1 MATENLGR
9 VLMDFTGDYD
19 ASKSYTYLDEVTY
32 NGSSYVCIVDAQNIM
47 PTDTSHWKLLA
58 KAGKD
63 GQNGTVDSTTIANL
77 KAQLE
82 QYVDNKVQSAAP
94 SSDSNATLL
103 AQAAQSAASEAQSGV
118 KSNSNAITTLSER
131 VSQANSAASAA
142 MKKATDA
149 LSAASAASGSSGNS
163 SGIAINESNSYTNF
177 DQVKFTYGVHE
188 DVVIMLSSLKDTTGI
203 PSLTGKWMSLTGGET
218 LPELMMAFVT
228 TYCNSAACF
237 QISKC
242 VTYNKKPHIFYR
254 YGFRSD
260 GSQTTGPNDA
270 HPISWE
276 DWILLKNDDG
286 GIISGGT
293 AIGG

>member
-9 VLMDFTGDYD
+9 VLMNFTGEYD
-19 ASKSYTYLDEVTY
+19 TSKSYTYLDEVTY

-63 GQNGTVDSTTIANL
+63 GQNGTVDSATINNL
-77 KAQLE
+77 KGQLE
-82 QYVDNKVQSAAP
+82 TYIDTKVQSAAP
-94 SSDSNATLL
+94 ASDGNAMSAARA
-103 AQAAQSAASEAQSGV
+103 AQAGV
-118 KSNSNAITTLSER
+118 ASNSTAIAALAETT
-131 VSQANSAASAA
+131 SQAQSAASAA

-149 LSAASAASGSSGNS
+149 LSAASAASGNNGNS

-188 DVVIMLSSLKDTTGI
+188 DVVTMLSSLKDTTGI

-228 TYCNSAACF
+228 TYCNSTACF

-270 HPISWE
+270 HPISWQN
-276 DWILLKNDDG
+276 WILLKNDDG
-286 GIISGGT
+286 GIVSGGT

>member
-9 VLMDFTGDYD
+9 VLMNFTGDYD

-47 PTDTSHWKLLA
+47 PTDISHWKLLA

-63 GQNGTVDSTTIANL
+63 GQNGTVDSATINNL
-77 KAQLE
+77 KGQLE
-82 QYVDNKVQSAAP
+82 TYIDTKVQSAAP
-94 SSDSNATLL
+94 ANDGNAMSTARA
-103 AQAAQSAASEAQSGV
+103 AQAGV
-118 KSNSNAITTLSER
+118 ASNSTAIAALAKT
-131 VSQANSAASAA
+131 VGQAQNAASAA

-149 LSAASAASGSSGNS
+149 LSAASAANSSGNS
-163 SGIAINESNSYTNF
+163 GVLAIDESNSYKNF

-188 DVVIMLSSLKDTTGI
+188 DVVTILSSLKDTTGI

-228 TYCNSAACF
+228 TYCNSTACF

-270 HPISWE
+270 HPISWQ

-286 GIISGGT
+286 GIVSGGT
-293 AIGG
+293 VVGR

>member
-9 VLMDFTGDYD
+9 VLMNFTGDYD
-19 ASKSYTYLDEVTY
+19 ANKSYVYLDEVTY
-32 NGSSYVCIVDAQNIM
+32 NGSSYVCIVDAQNIV

-63 GQNGTVDSTTIANL
+63 GQNGTIDSATINNL
-77 KAQLE
+77 KGQLE
-82 QYVDNKVQSAAP
+82 NYVDTKVQSVAP
-94 SSDSNATLL
+94 ANDSNAMSAAQT
-103 AQAAQSAASEAQSGV
+103 AQAGV
-118 KSNSNAITTLSER
+118 ASNSTAIATLSES
-131 VSQANSAASAA
+131 VSRANSAASAA
-142 MKKATDA
+142 MQKATDA
-149 LSAASAASGSSGNS
+149 LAAASAAKSGSANS

-188 DVVIMLSSLKDTTGI
+188 DVVTMLSSLKDTTGI

-228 TYCNSAACF
+228 TYCNSTACF

-270 HPISWE
+270 HPISWQ
-276 DWILLKNDDG
+276 DWTLLKNDDG
-286 GIISGGT
+286 GISNGGT
-293 AIGG
+293 VVGG

>member
-9 VLMDFTGDYD
+9 VLMNFTGDYN
-19 ASKSYTYLDEVTY
+19 ASKSYVYLDEVTY
-32 NGSSYVCIVDAQNIM
+32 NGSSYVCIVDAQNIV

-82 QYVDNKVQSAAP
+82 QYVDTKVQNTS
-94 SSDSNATLL
+94 SGSDSNAM
-103 AQAAQSAASEAQSGV
+103 SAARTAQSGV
-118 KSNSNAITTLSER
+118 ASNSTAIAALAETTR
-131 VSQANSAASAA
+131 QAQSAASAA

-188 DVVIMLSSLKDTTGI
+188 DVVIMLSSLKDTMGI

-228 TYCNSAACF
+228 TYCNSTACF

-270 HPISWE
+270 HPISWQ

-286 GIISGGT
+286 GIVSGGT
-293 AIGG
+293 VAGR

>member
-9 VLMDFTGDYD
+9 VLMNFTGDYD
-19 ASKSYTYLDEVTY
+19 ASKSYVYLDEVSY

-63 GQNGTVDSTTIANL
+63 GQNGTVDSATINNL
-77 KAQLE
+77 KGQLE
-82 QYVDNKVQSAAP
+82 TYIDTKVQSAAP
-94 SSDSNATLL
+94 ASDGNAMS
-103 AQAAQSAASEAQSGV
+103 AARAAQDGV
-118 KSNSNAITTLSER
+118 ASNSTAIAALAKT
-131 VSQANSAASAA
+131 VGQAQNAASAA

-149 LSAASAASGSSGNS
+149 LSAASAANSSGNS
-163 SGIAINESNSYTNF
+163 GVLAIDESNSYKNF

-188 DVVIMLSSLKDTTGI
+188 DAVIILSSLKDTTGI

-218 LPELMMAFVT
+218 LPDLMMVFVT
-228 TYCNSAACF
+228 TYCNSTACF

-270 HPISWE
+270 HPISWQ

>member
-9 VLMDFTGDYD
+9 VLMNFTGDYD
-19 ASKSYTYLDEVTY
+19 ASKSYVYLDEVSY

-82 QYVDNKVQSAAP
+82 TYIDTKVQSAAP
-94 SSDSNATLL
+94 ASDSNAM
-103 AQAAQSAASEAQSGV
+103 SAARTAQSGV
-118 KSNSNAITTLSER
+118 ASNSRAIAALAETA
-131 VSQANSAASAA
+131 SQAQNAASAA

-149 LSAASAASGSSGNS
+149 LSAASAANSSGNS
-163 SGIAINESNSYTNF
+163 GVLAIDESNSYKNF

-188 DVVIMLSSLKDTTGI
+188 DVVTMLSSLKDTTGI

-228 TYCNSAACF
+228 TYCNSTACF

-270 HPISWE
+270 HPISWQ
-276 DWILLKNDDG
+276 DWLLLKNDDG

>member
-9 VLMDFTGDYD
+9 VLMNFTGDYN
-19 ASKSYTYLDEVTY
+19 ASKSYVYLDEVTY
-32 NGSSYVCIVDAQNIM
+32 NGSSYVCIVDAQNIV

-82 QYVDNKVQSAAP
+82 QYVDTKVQNTS
-94 SSDSNATLL
+94 SGSDSNAM
-103 AQAAQSAASEAQSGV
+103 SAARTAQFGV
-118 KSNSNAITTLSER
+118 ASNSTAIAALAETT
-131 VSQANSAASAA
+131 SQAQSAASAA

-149 LSAASAASGSSGNS
+149 LSAASAANSSGNS
-163 SGIAINESNSYTNF
+163 GVLAIDESNSYKNF

-188 DVVIMLSSLKDTTGI
+188 DAVTILSSLKDTTGI

-218 LPELMMAFVT
+218 LPELMMVFVT
-228 TYCNSAACF
+228 TYCNSTACF

-260 GSQTTGPNDA
+260 GSQTTGPEDA
-270 HPISWE
+270 HPISWQ

>member
-9 VLMDFTGDYD
+9 VLMNFTGDYD
-19 ASKSYTYLDEVTY
+19 ANKSYVYLDEVTY
-32 NGSSYVCIVDAQNIM
+32 NGSSYVCIVDAQNIV

-63 GQNGTVDSTTIANL
+63 GQNGTIDSATINNL
-77 KAQLE
+77 KGQLE
-82 QYVDNKVQSAAP
+82 NYVDTKVQSVAP
-94 SSDSNATLL
+94 ANDSNAMSAAQT
-103 AQAAQSAASEAQSGV
+103 AQAGV
-118 KSNSNAITTLSER
+118 ASNSTAIATLSES
-131 VSQANSAASAA
+131 VSRANSAASAA
-142 MKKATDA
+142 MQKATDA
-149 LSAASAASGSSGNS
+149 LAAASAAKSGSANS

-188 DVVIMLSSLKDTTGI
+188 DVVTMLSSLKDTTGI

-218 LPELMMAFVT
+218 LPDLMMVFVT
-228 TYCNSAACF
+228 TYCNSTACF

-270 HPISWE
+270 HPISWQ
-276 DWILLKNDDG
+276 DWTLLKNDDG

>member
-9 VLMDFTGDYD
+9 VLMNFTGDYD
-19 ASKSYTYLDEVTY
+19 ASKSYVYLDEVTY

-82 QYVDNKVQSAAP
+82 QYVDTKVQNAS
-94 SSDSNATLL
+94 SGSDSNAMSA
-103 AQAAQSAASEAQSGV
+103 AQAAQAGV
-118 KSNSNAITTLSER
+118 ASNSTAIAALAKT
-131 VSQANSAASAA
+131 VGQAQNAASAA

-149 LSAASAASGSSGNS
+149 LSAASAANSSGNS
-163 SGIAINESNSYTNF
+163 GVLAIDESNSYKNF

-188 DVVIMLSSLKDTTGI
+188 DVVTILSSLKDTTGI
-203 PSLTGKWMSLTGGET
+203 PSLTGKWMSLTGGED
-218 LPELMMAFVT
+218 LPELFVVFVT
-228 TYCNSAACF
+228 TYCNSTACF

-254 YGFRSD
+254 YGFRAD
-260 GSQTTGPNDA
+260 TSQTTGPNDA
-270 HPISWE
+270 HPISWQ
-276 DWILLKNDDG
+276 DWLLLKNDDG

>member
-9 VLMDFTGDYD
+9 VLMNFTGDYD

-82 QYVDNKVQSAAP
+82 QYVDAKVQSAAP
-94 SSDSNATLL
+94 ASDGNAMSAARV
-103 AQAAQSAASEAQSGV
+103 AQAGV
-118 KSNSNAITTLSER
+118 ASNSTAIAALAKT
-131 VSQANSAASAA
+131 VGQAQSAASAA

-149 LSAASAASGSSGNS
+149 LSAASAANSSGNS
-163 SGIAINESNSYTNF
+163 GVLAIDESNSYKNF

-228 TYCNSAACF
+228 TYCNSTACF

-254 YGFRSD
+254 YGFWSD
-260 GSQTTGPNDA
+260 TSQTTGPEDA
-270 HPISWE
+270 HPISWQ

-293 AIGG
+293 VVGG

>member
-9 VLMDFTGDYD
+9 VLMNFTGDYN
-19 ASKSYTYLDEVTY
+19 ASKSYVYLDEVTY
-32 NGSSYVCIVDAQNIM
+32 NGSSYVCIVDAQNIV

-82 QYVDNKVQSAAP
+82 QYVDTKVQNTS
-94 SSDSNATLL
+94 SGSDSNAM
-103 AQAAQSAASEAQSGV
+103 SAARTAQSGV
-118 KSNSNAITTLSER
+118 ASNSTAIAALAETT
-131 VSQANSAASAA
+131 SQAQSAASAA

-188 DVVIMLSSLKDTTGI
+188 DVVTMLSSLKDTTGI

-228 TYCNSAACF
+228 TYCNSTACF

-270 HPISWE
+270 HPISWQ

-286 GIISGGT
+286 GIVSGGT
-293 AIGG
+293 VAGR

>member
-9 VLMDFTGDYD
+9 VLMNFTGDYD

-63 GQNGTVDSTTIANL
+63 GQNGTVDSATINNL
-77 KAQLE
+77 KGQLE
-82 QYVDNKVQSAAP
+82 TYIDTKVQSAAP
-94 SSDSNATLL
+94 ASDGNAMSAARA
-103 AQAAQSAASEAQSGV
+103 AQAGV
-118 KSNSNAITTLSER
+118 ASNSRAIAALAKT
-131 VSQANSAASAA
+131 VGQAQNAASAA

-149 LSAASAASGSSGNS
+149 LSAASAANSGSANS
-163 SGIAINESNSYTNF
+163 SGIAINESNSYKNF

-188 DVVIMLSSLKDTTGI
+188 DVVIILSSLKDTTGI
-203 PSLTGKWMSLTGGET
+203 PSLTWKWMSLTGGET
-218 LPELMMAFVT
+218 LPDLMTVFVT
-228 TYCNSAACF
+228 TYCNSTACF

-270 HPISWE
+270 HPISWQ

-293 AIGG
+293 TIGG

>member
-9 VLMDFTGDYD
+9 VLMNFTGDYD

-82 QYVDNKVQSAAP
+82 QYVDAKVQSAAP
-94 SSDSNATLL
+94 ASDGNAMSAARV
-103 AQAAQSAASEAQSGV
+103 AQAGV
-118 KSNSNAITTLSER
+118 ASNSRAIAALAETA
-131 VSQANSAASAA
+131 SQAQNAASAA

-149 LSAASAASGSSGNS
+149 LSAASAASGNNGNS

-188 DVVIMLSSLKDTTGI
+188 DVVTILSSLKNTIGI
-203 PSLTGKWMSLTGGET
+203 PSLAGKWMSLTGGED
-218 LPELMMAFVT
+218 LPELMMVFVT
-228 TYCNSAACF
+228 TYCNSTACF

-260 GSQTTGPNDA
+260 TSQTTGPNDA
-270 HPISWE
+270 HPISWQ
-276 DWILLKNDDG
+276 DWLLLKNDDG
-286 GIISGGT
+286 GIGSGGT
-293 AIGG
+293 VVGG

>member
-9 VLMDFTGDYD
+9 VLMNFTGDYD
-19 ASKSYTYLDEVTY
+19 ASKSYVYLDEVTY

-82 QYVDNKVQSAAP
+82 QYVDTKVQNAS
-94 SSDSNATLL
+94 SGSDSNAMSA
-103 AQAAQSAASEAQSGV
+103 AQAAQAGV
-118 KSNSNAITTLSER
+118 ASNSTAIAALAKT
-131 VSQANSAASAA
+131 VGQAQNAASAA

-149 LSAASAASGSSGNS
+149 LSAASAANSSGNS
-163 SGIAINESNSYTNF
+163 GVLAIDESNSYKNF

-188 DVVIMLSSLKDTTGI
+188 DVVTILSSLKDTTGI

-218 LPELMMAFVT
+218 LPYLMMVFVT
-228 TYCNSAACF
+228 TYCNSTACF

-254 YGFRSD
+254 YGFRAD
-260 GSQTTGPNDA
+260 TSQTTGPNDA
-270 HPISWE
+270 HPISWQ
-276 DWILLKNDDG
+276 DWLLLKNDDG

>member
-9 VLMDFTGDYD
+9 VLMNFTGDYD
-19 ASKSYTYLDEVTY
+19 ANKSYVYLDEVTY
-32 NGSSYVCIVDAQNIM
+32 NGSSYVCIVDAQNIV

-63 GQNGTVDSTTIANL
+63 GQNGTIDSATINNL
-77 KAQLE
+77 KGQLE
-82 QYVDNKVQSAAP
+82 NYVDTKVQSVAP
-94 SSDSNATLL
+94 ANDSNAMSAAQT
-103 AQAAQSAASEAQSGV
+103 AQAGV
-118 KSNSNAITTLSER
+118 ASNSTAIATLSES
-131 VSQANSAASAA
+131 VSRANSAASAA
-142 MKKATDA
+142 MQKATDA
-149 LSAASAASGSSGNS
+149 LAAASAAKSGSANS

-188 DVVIMLSSLKDTTGI
+188 DVVTMLSSLKDTTGI

-218 LPELMMAFVT
+218 LPDLMMVFVT
-228 TYCNSAACF
+228 TYCNSTACF

-270 HPISWE
+270 HPISWQ
-276 DWILLKNDDG
+276 DWTLLKNDDG
-286 GIISGGT
+286 GIASGGT
-293 AIGG
+293 VVGG

>member
-9 VLMDFTGDYD
+9 VLMNFTGDYD

-63 GQNGTVDSTTIANL
+63 GQNGTVDSATINNL
-77 KAQLE
+77 KGQLE
-82 QYVDNKVQSAAP
+82 TYIDTKVQSAAP
-94 SSDSNATLL
+94 ASDGNAMSAARA
-103 AQAAQSAASEAQSGV
+103 AQAGV
-118 KSNSNAITTLSER
+118 TSNSRAIAALAETAN
-131 VSQANSAASAA
+131 QAQNAASAA

-163 SGIAINESNSYTNF
+163 GVLAIDESNSYKNF

-188 DVVIMLSSLKDTTGI
+188 DAVIILSSLKDTTGI

-218 LPELMMAFVT
+218 LPDLMMVFVT

-270 HPISWE
+270 HPISWQ

-293 AIGG
+293 TIGG

>member
-9 VLMDFTGDYD
+9 VLMNFTGDYD

-63 GQNGTVDSTTIANL
+63 GQNGTVDSATINNL
-77 KAQLE
+77 KGQLE
-82 QYVDNKVQSAAP
+82 TYIDTKVQSAAP
-94 SSDSNATLL
+94 ASDSNAMSA
-103 AQAAQSAASEAQSGV
+103 AQAAQAGV
-118 KSNSNAITTLSER
+118 ASNSTAIAALAETTN
-131 VSQANSAASAA
+131 QAQSAASAA
-142 MKKATDA
+142 MQKATDA
-149 LSAASAASGSSGNS
+149 LSAASAANSGSANS
-163 SGIAINESNSYTNF
+163 SGIAINESNSYNNF

-188 DVVIMLSSLKDTTGI
+188 DVVTMLSSLKDTTGI

-228 TYCNSAACF
+228 TYCNSTACF

-270 HPISWE
+270 HPISWQ

>member
-9 VLMDFTGDYD
+9 VLMNFTGDYD
-19 ASKSYTYLDEVTY
+19 TSKSYTYLDEVTY

-63 GQNGTVDSTTIANL
+63 GQNGTVDSATINNL
-77 KAQLE
+77 KGQLE
-82 QYVDNKVQSAAP
+82 TYIDTKVQSAAP
-94 SSDSNATLL
+94 ASDGNAMSAARA
-103 AQAAQSAASEAQSGV
+103 AQAGV
-118 KSNSNAITTLSER
+118 ASNSTAIAALAKT
-131 VSQANSAASAA
+131 VGQAQNAASAA

-149 LSAASAASGSSGNS
+149 LSAASASNSGSANS

-188 DVVIMLSSLKDTTGI
+188 DVVTMLSSLKDTTGI

-228 TYCNSAACF
+228 TYCNSTACF

-260 GSQTTGPNDA
+260 TSQTTGPNDA
-270 HPISWE
+270 HPISWQ
-276 DWILLKNDDG
+276 DWLLLKNDDG
-286 GIISGGT
+286 GIGSGGT
-293 AIGG
+293 VVGG

>member
-9 VLMDFTGDYD
+9 VLMNFTGDYD
-19 ASKSYTYLDEVTY
+19 ASKSYVYLDEVTY

-82 QYVDNKVQSAAP
+82 QYVDTKVQNAS
-94 SSDSNATLL
+94 SGSDSNAMSA
-103 AQAAQSAASEAQSGV
+103 AQAAQAGV
-118 KSNSNAITTLSER
+118 ASNSTAIAALAKT
-131 VSQANSAASAA
+131 VGQAQNAASAA

-149 LSAASAASGSSGNS
+149 LSAASAANSSGNS
-163 SGIAINESNSYTNF
+163 GVLAIDESNSYKNF

-188 DVVIMLSSLKDTTGI
+188 DVVTILSSLKDTTGI
-203 PSLTGKWMSLTGGET
+203 PSLTGKWMSLTGGED
-218 LPELMMAFVT
+218 LPELFVVFVT
-228 TYCNSAACF
+228 TYCNSTACF

-254 YGFRSD
+254 YGFRTD
-260 GSQTTGPNDA
+260 TSQTTGPNDA
-270 HPISWE
+270 HPISWQ
-276 DWILLKNDDG
+276 DWLLLKNDDG

>member
-9 VLMDFTGDYD
+9 VLMNFTGDYD
-19 ASKSYTYLDEVTY
+19 ASKSYVYLDEVTY

-82 QYVDNKVQSAAP
+82 QYVDTKVQNAS
-94 SSDSNATLL
+94 SGSDSNAMSA
-103 AQAAQSAASEAQSGV
+103 AQAAQAGV
-118 KSNSNAITTLSER
+118 ASNSTAIAALAKT
-131 VSQANSAASAA
+131 VGQAQNAASAA

-149 LSAASAASGSSGNS
+149 LSAASAANSSGNS
-163 SGIAINESNSYTNF
+163 GVLAIDESNSYKNF

-188 DVVIMLSSLKDTTGI
+188 DVVTILSSLKDTTGI
-203 PSLTGKWMSLTGGET
+203 PSLTGKWMSLTGGED
-218 LPELMMAFVT
+218 LPELFVVFVT
-228 TYCNSAACF
+228 TYCNSTACF

-254 YGFRSD
+254 YGFRAD
-260 GSQTTGPNDA
+260 TSQTTGPNDA
-270 HPISWE
+270 HPIFWQ
-276 DWILLKNDDG
+276 DWLLLKNDDG

>member
-9 VLMDFTGDYD
+9 ILMNFTGEYD
-19 ASKSYTYLDEVTY
+19 TSKSYTYLDEVSY
-32 NGSSYVCIVDAQNIM
+32 NGSSYVCIVDAQNIV

-63 GQNGTVDSTTIANL
+63 GQNGTVDSATINNL
-77 KAQLE
+77 KGQLE
-82 QYVDNKVQSAAP
+82 TYIDTKVQSVAP
-94 SSDSNATLL
+94 ASDSNAMSAAQT
-103 AQAAQSAASEAQSGV
+103 AQAGV
-118 KSNSNAITTLSER
+118 ASNSTAIATLSES
-131 VSQANSAASAA
+131 VSRANSAASAA
-142 MKKATDA
+142 MQKATDA

-163 SGIAINESNSYTNF
+163 SVLAINESNSYTNF

-188 DVVIMLSSLKDTTGI
+188 DVVTILSSLKNTMGI

-218 LPELMMAFVT
+218 LPELMIAFVT
-228 TYCNSAACF
+228 TYCNSTACF

-270 HPISWE
+270 HPISWQ